1 MNLKNRIFG
10 FKTKNLYI
18 GELRYGIS
26 YRDKVYIYY
35 GIRSY
40 EPKRYIIV
48 RKNELLLYTDVFTGS
63 DYSRYKGDK
72 FTIVNENVIDKLN
85 PIVSNKKRIKY
96 KDAEE
101 ILKTKNPV
109 FIKA

>member
-1 MNLKNRIFG
+1 MSLKNRIFG

-18 GELRYGIS
+18 GELRHGIT
-26 YRDKVYIYY
+26 YVDNGHKWY

-40 EPKRYIIV
+40 KPKKYVLV
-48 RKNELLLYTDVFTGS
+48 RRTEYKSYTDVFTGS
-63 DYSRYKGDK
+63 NYEQYDGDK
-72 FTIVNENVIDKLN
+72 YTIVNKSVVDELN

-101 ILKTKNPV
+101 ILKTKNTV
-109 FIKA
+109 FIKK

>member
-1 MNLKNRIFG
+1 MNLKNKIFG

-18 GELRYGIS
+18 GELRYGIT
-26 YRDKVYIYY
+26 YRDNVYIYY

-40 EPKRYIIV
+40 EPKKYILV
-48 RKNELLLYTDVFTGS
+48 RKNDISLYTDVFTGS
-63 DYSRYKGDK
+63 DYDKYNGDNCN
-72 FTIVNENVIDKLN
+72 IVNETVVDKLE
-85 PIVSNKKRIKY
+85 PVVSNKKRIKY

-101 ILKTKNPV
+101 ILKTKNPA